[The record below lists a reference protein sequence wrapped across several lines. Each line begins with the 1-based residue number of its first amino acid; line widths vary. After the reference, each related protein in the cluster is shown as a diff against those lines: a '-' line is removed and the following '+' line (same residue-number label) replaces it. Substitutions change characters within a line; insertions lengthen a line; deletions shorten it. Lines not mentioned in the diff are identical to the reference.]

1 MYYVVGE
8 GGAKYGPADLDTLK
22 QWAAENRL
30 TPAMTLEDAATGT
43 QMPANQ
49 VPGLFPAT
57 PVQPILQTP
66 ASPLDP
72 GVAAT
77 PEASSPYQSSQQT
90 YQDPAQ
96 PQNPYTSSGP
106 YSQNPYQTPAT
117 YNRSSGATGDSNTII
132 IGWVMFGLGVLCCFL
147 FSPVAIFF
155 GKKAKDEGHPQ
166 GNLVM
171 ILGIVWTCLGAC
183 GTILWIIGFAASMN
197 S

>member
-30 TPAMTLEDAATGT
+30 TPSMTLEDAATGV
-43 QMPANQ
+43 QMPASQ
-49 VPGLFPAT
+49 VPGLFPSV
-57 PVQPILQTP
+57 PVQPVLQTP
-66 ASPLDP
+66 AAPLDP
-72 GVAAT
+72 S
-77 PEASSPYQSSQQT
+77 PSQPSSPYQSPQQP

-96 PQNPYTSSGP
+96 TQNPYSSSGP

-117 YNRSSGATGDSNTII
+117 YNRSSGSTGESNTII

-183 GTILWIIGFAASMN
+183 GSILWIIGFAASMT

>member
-30 TPAMTLEDAATGT
+30 TPVMTLEDAATGI
-43 QMPANQ
+43 QMLASQ

-57 PVQPILQTP
+57 SVQPILQTP
-66 ASPLDP
+66 AAPQDP
-72 GVAAT
+72 TVSQ
-77 PEASSPYQSSQQT
+77 PSSPYQSPQQP

-96 PQNPYTSSGP
+96 PQNPYSSSGP
-106 YSQNPYQTPAT
+106 YAQNPYQTPAT
-117 YNRSSGATGDSNTII
+117 YNRSSGSTGDSNTII

-183 GTILWIIGFAASMN
+183 GTILWIIGFAASMG